1 MSPSV
6 QRAVLVADGDAAIRS
21 LLAAVVQRM
30 NLRPVMAPDGNAARE
45 LLATRD
51 FEAAVIDL
59 LLPDLSSQK
68 VVDYL
73 AQEKPELAARTIV
86 ITTAPVK
93 DAQNC
98 NGVAAVL
105 RKPFALDDL
114 TAALRRCCES

>member
-1 MSPSV
+1 MSSPA

-30 NLRPVMAPDGNAARE
+30 NLRPVMARDGSAARE
-45 LLATRD
+45 LIATRD

-59 LLPDLSSQK
+59 LLPDLTGQQ

-73 AQEKPELAARTIV
+73 AQEKPELAAKTV
-86 ITTAPVK
+86 VMTTAPVK
-93 DAQNC
+93 DARNC
-98 NGVAAVL
+98 DGVAAVL

-114 TAALRRCCES
+114 TAALRRCCET